1 MVNRFKIY
9 FDCRINVP
17 DLFLKFEGFEP
28 FHMKNHSVREVEIEP
43 GCYKLFVAYQMVVG
57 DSSMD
62 FTKELEAVIEPG
74 WDYTAKIC
82 MVLKSFTWLKRVS
95 GSQRCC

>member
-9 FDCRINVP
+9 FDCGINIP

-28 FHMKNHSVREVEIEP
+28 FHMENHSVREVEMEP
-43 GCYKLFVAYQMVVG
+43 GCYKLFAAYQMVVG
-57 DSSMD
+57 DSTLD

-82 MVLKSFTWLKRVS
+82 MVLKLFTWLKRVG